1 MPLERICYDC
11 NRTTTERRARCVC
24 GEPLWL
30 DTNPEGLDWSDVT
43 DAPGLWRYE
52 ALLPVGMPTPGRL
65 AAAAGATPL
74 LREPEL
80 DGFAGTRVH
89 LKVEGHHPTGSFKD
103 RGSALALAA
112 IDAGLEAES
121 DHTIDAVGTVSH
133 GNMAMSMAAYA
144 ASFDL
149 PCVVLVPDDIP
160 EERLGVIAQFDPEI
174 RRVRG
179 DYGQL
184 YRDSL
189 EAGAAHDIAFV
200 NSDVPLR
207 VEGQKTTALEICEA
221 FAPTAPDAIVMPVS
235 SGGHA
240 SGVWKALRELDA
252 AGAIEEIPRLYF
264 VQTAACAPIAEAFAR
279 GAETISPI
287 EGGGGETV
295 AYSIANAD
303 PPSGDRV
310 LRAARETGGAVT
322 AVDDDEIRAAQREL
336 ATEAGLTV
344 EAASAVPLAG
354 AKDLAEAGTLATDD
368 DVAVVTTGTGLK
380 EAAGSKEAVAAVV
393 DSVDIDRLDAE
404 LSTFAG

>member
-1 MPLERICYDC
+1 MPLERVCYDC
-11 NRTTTERRARCVC
+11 GRTTTERRARCTC

-30 DTNPEGLDWSDVT
+30 ATDADDFDWSDVT
-43 DAPGLWRYE
+43 EAPGLWRYE

-65 AAAAGATPL
+65 AAAAGGTPL

-80 DGFAGTRVH
+80 DGFAGTNIH
-89 LKVEGHHPTGSFKD
+89 LKVEGQHPTGSFKD

-112 IDAGLEAES
+112 IDAGLEAEPGHS
-121 DHTIDAVGTVSH
+121 IDAVGTVSH

-149 PCVVLVPDDIP
+149 PCIVLVPEDIP
-160 EERLGVIAQFDPEI
+160 EERLGVIGQFDPEI

-179 DYGQL
+179 DYGRL

-189 EAGAAHDIAFV
+189 AAGAAHDIAFI

-252 AGAIEEIPRLYF
+252 VGAIDEMPRLYF
-264 VQTAACAPIAEAFAR
+264 VQAAACAPITEAFAR
-279 GAETISPI
+279 GAETVSPI
-287 EGGGGETV
+287 EGGGGETI

-303 PPSGDRV
+303 PPSGNRT
-310 LRAARETGGAVT
+310 LRAARETGGSVI
-322 AVDDDEIRAAQREL
+322 AVDDDEIREAQREL

-344 EAASAVPLAG
+344 EASSAVPLAG
-354 AKDLAEAGTLATDD
+354 ARLLAEAGTLANDD
-368 DVAVVTTGTGLK
+368 DVPVITTGTGLK
-380 EAAGSKEAVAAVV
+380 EAAGSMAAG
-393 DSVDIDRLDAE
+393 STETVDIDRLDAE
-404 LSTFAG
+404 LSSFAE